1 MANKDL
7 RNGVAD
13 SDGESSRS
21 KLSRPNF
28 EPNKGYP
35 DEKDVGFRKD
45 SEMGGS
51 GSGFGSGSGSGVG
64 GSNNNNAVGSNSGMQ
79 ELTLS
84 YLCGSKKLSLADK
97 DVHGDGDDESFL
109 NSFDKMSQKGKE
121 VMVSENS
128 NQDGKWVERDFLSL
142 SETREDS
149 SKRSVEEEDVERE
162 RESVRDK
169 KPKLETLNLSLAL
182 PDVSLSLTASNA
194 LHNNGDQQ
202 QQLVRTK
209 PSRPSTTVTTY
220 STDYTAPSLS
230 HSYSHQFSHNPSCSL
245 TRNSTENFE
254 FSMSKDDHIW
264 NCGEGTNGSVH
275 SRFKPI
281 GDGVLALSNH
291 GGGTGISSF
300 MQQGNNSQYKTTSSE
315 NHSFYP
321 SELPARPRF
330 EAHSGDSRGRNS
342 ENLRMF
348 EGLDGGMVRNVSRP
362 ERIVREIVSES
373 IPIVSLTVQEFS
385 DEVVASTQEY
395 LKNLIENK
403 KEELVSLQNRL
414 ERRSDLTKET
424 LSKGNKV
431 QLEILVAVKMGLSSF
446 LYGNL
451 QLSEMIEI
459 FLYRRCRN
467 VTCKSLLPVDDC
479 DCKICSG
486 NKGFCSSCMCP
497 ICLNFD
503 CASNTC
509 SWIGCDV
516 CSHWCHAV
524 CGLQRKLIK
533 PGPSLKGPSGT
544 SEMQFHCIGCG
555 HASEM
560 FGFVK
565 DVFMCCAKDWGLET
579 LLKELDCVRR
589 IFMGSEDRKG
599 KELHFKTD
607 DLLLKLQTKIVSP
620 SDACNYIMQF
630 FNYAENMANYPASG
644 FSSKELV
651 VSQANLPK
659 DTLSLPKA
667 NSSIQKYSYDS
678 SYSRPH
684 SGTSSKDLHQKDLKA
699 SILSELKND
708 ADLQLAALLSK
719 GGIESLESIVRIKEA
734 EAKMFQTKADEA
746 RREAEGFQKMV
757 SLKTAQMEDEYT
769 TKLSKLSLHETEET
783 QRRKLDDLK
792 VVENSYFD
800 YYKMKKR
807 MQDEIDGL
815 LQRMEATKQQWI

>member
-1 MANKDL
+1 MFVTL
-7 RNGVAD
+7 CFSLIGC
-13 SDGESSRS
+13 SSI
-21 KLSRPNF
+21 NH
-28 EPNKGYP
+28 
-35 DEKDVGFRKD
+35 
-45 SEMGGS
+45 
-51 GSGFGSGSGSGVG
+51 
-64 GSNNNNAVGSNSGMQ
+64 
-79 ELTLS
+79 TI
-84 YLCGSKKLSLADK
+84 
-97 DVHGDGDDESFL
+97 
-109 NSFDKMSQKGKE
+109 
-121 VMVSENS
+121 
-128 NQDGKWVERDFLSL
+128 
-142 SETREDS
+142 
-149 SKRSVEEEDVERE
+149 
-162 RESVRDK
+162 
-169 KPKLETLNLSLAL
+169 
-182 PDVSLSLTASNA
+182 
-194 LHNNGDQQ
+194 
-202 QQLVRTK
+202 
-209 PSRPSTTVTTY
+209 
-220 STDYTAPSLS
+220 APSLS
-230 HSYSHQFSHNPSCSL
+230 YSYSHPFSHNPSCSL

-254 FSMSKDDHIW
+254 FSTSKDDHIW

-281 GDGVLALSNH
+281 GDGVVGLSNH
-291 GGGTGISSF
+291 GGGTGISLF

-315 NHSFYP
+315 NHSFFP

-330 EAHSGDSRGRNS
+330 EAHSGDSRGNNS
-342 ENLRMF
+342 ENLRVF
-348 EGLDGGMVRNVSRP
+348 EGLDGGKMRNISRL
-362 ERIVREIVSES
+362 ERIVWDIVSES
-373 IPIVSLTVQEFS
+373 VLIVSLTTQEFTG
-385 DEVVASTQEY
+385 EVMASTQEY

-403 KEELVSLQNRL
+403 KEELVSLQNWL
-414 ERRSDLTKET
+414 EKRSDLTKDN

-431 QLEILVAVKMGLSSF
+431 QLEILLAIKMGLSSF

-451 QLSEMIEI
+451 QLSKMVEI

-497 ICLNFD
+497 VCLNFD

-589 IFMGSEDRKG
+589 IFMGSEDHKG

-607 DLLLKLQTKIVSP
+607 DLILKLQTKIVSP
-620 SDACNYIMQF
+620 SDAYNYIMQF
-630 FNYAENMANYPASG
+630 FNYAENMTNYPAPG

-651 VSQANLPK
+651 VHQANLPK

-667 NSSIQKYSYDS
+667 NSSIPKYPYDS

-684 SGTSSKDLHQKDLKA
+684 SSASSKDLHQKDLKA

-708 ADLQLAALLSK
+708 ADLQLAALQSK
-719 GGIESLESIVRIKEA
+719 RNYYVVSICLLCREKGKE
-734 EAKMFQTKADEA
+734 E
-746 RREAEGFQKMV
+746 
-757 SLKTAQMEDEYT
+757 L
-769 TKLSKLSLHETEET
+769 
-783 QRRKLDDLK
+783 
-792 VVENSYFD
+792 
-800 YYKMKKR
+800 
-807 MQDEIDGL
+807 
-815 LQRMEATKQQWI
+815 